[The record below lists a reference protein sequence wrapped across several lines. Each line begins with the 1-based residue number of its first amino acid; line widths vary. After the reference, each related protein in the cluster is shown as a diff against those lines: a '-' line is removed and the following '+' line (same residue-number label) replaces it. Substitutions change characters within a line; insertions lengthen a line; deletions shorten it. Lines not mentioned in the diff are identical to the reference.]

1 MTIHY
6 LAKKIINHLN
16 PWKKT
21 FPQCDQILELLG
33 QIHSKQQMRI
43 QLYKQKYTRYNL
55 QYNSNLLPS
64 VNKLFKSVKNDII
77 INSNDELQIISKY
90 VPNIAKEQTQPL
102 YTIKILTP
110 IQPFKTNKVINKI
123 YDKLNT
129 KPKVKYI
136 PVINKKLNNVSNSDP
151 TRKVKVDLSTKQFN
165 NNMLYDDDED
175 QHPSTPVKS
184 FNKRVK
190 LNTPQQEVKSSN
202 NNNTINIPEVKQ
214 ERISSKLEELQTRR
228 DAGQSYPFLRMNL
241 EKEGLNEEEIEKE
254 IAEVVLRAKQIKE
267 ENARK
272 DLLWKNQMKSKR

>member
-1 MTIHY
+1 
-6 LAKKIINHLN
+6 
-16 PWKKT
+16 
-21 FPQCDQILELLG
+21 
-33 QIHSKQQMRI
+33 
-43 QLYKQKYTRYNL
+43 
-55 QYNSNLLPS
+55 
-64 VNKLFKSVKNDII
+64 VKNDII

-136 PVINKKLNNVSNSDP
+136 PVINKKLNNVSKSDP